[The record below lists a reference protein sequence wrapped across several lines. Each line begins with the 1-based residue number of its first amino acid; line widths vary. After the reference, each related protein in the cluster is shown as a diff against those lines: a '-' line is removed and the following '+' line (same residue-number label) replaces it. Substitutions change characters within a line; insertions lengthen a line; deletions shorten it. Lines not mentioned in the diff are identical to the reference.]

1 MKKFVTLILIFVLL
15 FTFTSCAQLNE
26 EKASGR
32 VVATV
37 NGTNITKA
45 EFDKFL
51 NYYEIVYAVND
62 QSLPTGKD
70 LKDFKEEIL
79 TNYTEVQAEY
89 IDALAR
95 GYSVADSVYQ
105 TNVKNAMDYIT
116 QTVGADKLDA
126 FFAEYKTT
134 KADFEAFLNDY
145 YKKLSYTNALE
156 EDFFTIMSADQSL
169 INYKV
174 AKVNGNDLTMDKFL
188 YYVMQEY
195 ITQYITGQST
205 PSTDEEMQT
214 FYKEVIT
221 NYAQL
226 EAFYNYATK
235 QGIEITEDEINAQ
248 LATVTL
254 YMNYFAPTKA
264 DKETML
270 KQNLLT
276 YDAWE
281 KYSKENA
288 KMLAAKSKIETAL
301 KTEIEDYTPTDKEI
315 QKYYD
320 ENTAIIS
327 GKYMYAKHILFSE
340 DNKAMAETCAQRA
353 KAGENFD
360 TLMAEY
366 NGKDGVTEASDLGR
380 FAKTEMVTEFADA
393 AFKLSVG
400 EVSGVVQ
407 SEFGYHVIYAYA
419 APSLEAEKATIT
431 SALKSDYQT
440 EQLAKKEAMKIK
452 AKVKTPKEIKT
463 AYDVYVS
470 YLYGSYNIKIY
481 PSRVK

>member
-1 MKKFVTLILIFVLL
+1 MKKFVTLILIAVLL

-26 EKASGR
+26 EKAAGR
-32 VVATV
+32 VVAIV

-45 EFDKFL
+45 EYDKYY

-62 QSLPTGKD
+62 QSMPTGND
-70 LKDFKEEIL
+70 LKDFKEETL
-79 TNYTEVQAEY
+79 KNYTEVQAEY
-89 IDALAR
+89 LDAVAR
-95 GYSVADSVYQ
+95 GYKVEDSVYQ

-116 QTVGADKLDA
+116 QAIGADELDA
-126 FFAEYKTT
+126 FFTEHNTT

-169 INYKV
+169 QNYKV
-174 AKVNGNDLTMDKFL
+174 AKVNGNDLPMDKFL

-195 ITQYITGQST
+195 ITEYISGQST
-205 PSTDEEMQT
+205 PSSDEEMQT
-214 FYKEVIT
+214 FYKKVIN

-235 QGIEITEDEINAQ
+235 QGVTITDEEVNSE
-248 LATVTL
+248 LATVNL
-254 YMNYFAPTKA
+254 YMNYFAPTKEE
-264 DKETML
+264 KEKML

-288 KMLAAKSKIETAL
+288 KMLVAKSKVETTL
-301 KTEIEDYTPTDKEI
+301 KSEISAYTPKDSEI

-320 ENTAIIS
+320 ENVAIIA

-360 TLMAEY
+360 TLMTEY
-366 NGKDGVTEASDLGR
+366 KGKDGVTEAADLGR
-380 FAKTEMVTEFADA
+380 FAKADMVTAFSDA
-393 AFKLSVG
+393 AFKLSPG
-400 EVSGVVQ
+400 EVSGVVK
-407 SEFGYHVIYAYA
+407 SDYGYHVIYAYA
-419 APSLEAEKATIT
+419 APTLEAEKASIT
-431 SALKSDYQT
+431 STLISSNQT
-440 EQLAKKEAMKIK
+440 DQLAKKEAKIIK
-452 AKVKTPKEIKT
+452 TKVKTPKEIKT

-481 PSRVK
+481 SSRVK

>member
-26 EKASGR
+26 EKAAGR

-45 EFDKFL
+45 EYDKYY

-62 QSLPTGKD
+62 QSLPTGND

-89 IDALAR
+89 IDAVAR
-95 GYSVADSVYQ
+95 GYTVADSVYR

-126 FFAEYKTT
+126 FFAEHKTT

-174 AKVNGNDLTMDKFL
+174 ATVNKTDLPMEKFL

-195 ITQYITGQST
+195 ITQYISGQET

-235 QGIEITEDEINAQ
+235 QGIEITEEEINGQ
-248 LATVTL
+248 LATVNL

-288 KMLAAKSKIETAL
+288 KMLAAKNKVETAL
-301 KTEIEDYTPTDKEI
+301 KAEIEDYTPTDKEI
-315 QKYYD
+315 QNYYD

-340 DNKAMAETCAQRA
+340 DNKAMAEACAQRA

-366 NGKDGVTEASDLGR
+366 KGKDGVTEASDLGR
-380 FAKTEMVTEFADA
+380 FAKTDMVTEFADA
-393 AFKLSVG
+393 AFKLSAG
-400 EVSGVVQ
+400 EVSSVVQ
-407 SEFGYHVIYAYA
+407 SEYGYHVIYAYA
-419 APSLEAEKATIT
+419 APALEAEKATIT
-431 SALKSDYQT
+431 SALKSEYQT
-440 EQLAKKEAMKIK
+440 EQLAKKEAKVLK
-452 AKVKTPKEIKT
+452 TKVKTPKTIKT